1 MPATKNDDE
10 NGESKMGNKL
20 RATICFPRAILHLRF
35 WLFAVLMFALAGCT
49 PPGPRALLRGKR
61 LLDEGRIPEAIEN
74 LETATSLLNTNA
86 IAWNYLG
93 VAYQQAG
100 NFTNALQAYVQALKL
115 DRDLVETHFDL
126 GCLWL
131 EQNRLDYAK
140 AEFAA
145 FTMHRPAEV
154 QGWLKLGSTQFR
166 SRELS
171 AAEKSFNEALRLSPQ
186 NPEALNGLGLIQLQ
200 RNRVRDAAQRF
211 SDALKQK
218 PDYAPA
224 LLNLAIVSQLYLN
237 DKTAALQKYREYL
250 ALSPR
255 PANFDD
261 VNAVAVALERE
272 LNPASRPAVSAPAI
286 PNSSTAKPPAKTESR
301 AVAETNVPKI
311 ASATASEN
319 PTSAVHSTEVASGSN
334 ATNKPPK
341 RGFFE
346 RLFHRNSNPAP
357 GGVSSKSEISKPDA
371 EFAELSSAAGNV
383 PRYHYHSIAKPAPG
397 NRAAAE
403 KFFTQGLEWHRMS
416 HLPEAMDAYLKA
428 AQADPT
434 YFEAYYNL
442 SLAAL
447 AAGNLP
453 QALSASENAL
463 AIRSDS
469 ADARINFAQAL
480 RQAGFPLDAAE
491 QLTVVLSKNP
501 NDARAN
507 LAMGNLCAQEF
518 HQPAKARAHYLKVLE
533 IDPQNS
539 QASAIRDWLVANP
552 R

>member
-1 MPATKNDDE
+1 MLAIKNRVQK
-10 NGESKMGNKL
+10 SL
-20 RATICFPRAILHLRF
+20 ACALLLTL
-35 WLFAVLMFALAGCT
+35 ALAGCT

-61 LLDEGRIPEAIEN
+61 LLDEGQYSEAIEN
-74 LETATSLLNTNA
+74 LKTATALLNTNA

-93 VAYQQAG
+93 VAYHHAG
-100 NFTNALQAYVQALKL
+100 NFTNAVQAYVQALKL
-115 DRDLVETHFDL
+115 DRDLVETHYNL

-154 QGWLKLGSTQFR
+154 QGWLKLGAAQFR
-166 SRELS
+166 SHELL

-200 RNRVRDAAQRF
+200 RNHPRDAAQRF
-211 SDALKQK
+211 NDALKQQ

-237 DKTAALQKYREYL
+237 NKPGALQKYREYL
-250 ALSPR
+250 SLSPR
-255 PANFDD
+255 PTNWDD
-261 VNAVAVALERE
+261 VNATAAALERD
-272 LNPASRPAVSAPAI
+272 LAPASRPPVAPAAI
-286 PNSSTAKPPAKTESR
+286 SNSVPARPVTKTEPRVAAAKP
-301 AVAETNVPKI
+301 ET
-311 ASATASEN
+311 
-319 PTSAVHSTEVASGSN
+319 GSN
-334 ATNKPPK
+334 AVKNIGATANENSPGAIQPAEIASESAVTNKSSK
-341 RGFFE
+341 RGFFQ
-346 RLFHRNSNPAP
+346 RLFHHGSNSGSAAA
-357 GGVSSKSEISKPDA
+357 GSTLAKSETQNPDA
-371 EFAELSSAAGNV
+371 EFAELSSVYGKS
-383 PRYHYHSIAKPAPG
+383 PRYHYHSILKPAPG

-403 KFFTQGLEWHRMS
+403 KFFMQGLEWHRMS
-416 HLPEAMDAYLKA
+416 HFPEAMDAYLKA
-428 AQADPT
+428 AQADPA
-434 YFEAYYNL
+434 YFEADYNL

-447 AAGNLP
+447 SAGNLP

-463 AIRSDS
+463 AIRADS
-469 ADARINFAQAL
+469 TEARLNFAQAL

-518 HQPAKARAHYLKVLE
+518 HQPARARAHYLKVLE
-533 IDPQNS
+533 TDPQNP
-539 QASAIRDWLVANP
+539 QAPAIRDWLVANP
-552 R
+552 K